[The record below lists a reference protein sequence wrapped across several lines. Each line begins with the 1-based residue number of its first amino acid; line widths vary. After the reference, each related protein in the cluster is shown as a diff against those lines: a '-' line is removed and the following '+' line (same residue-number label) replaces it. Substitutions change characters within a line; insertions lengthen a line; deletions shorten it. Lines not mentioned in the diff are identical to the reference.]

1 MGGIVNGGERHS
13 NRRGSCRS
21 VPDHGCEAGAS
32 GYCDCGAGF
41 DPVEDDHVG
50 HMPLSQKLSAEGKML
65 QTRIAFSK
73 DEVDNLVEFFELEF
87 LSMVRRD
94 DGIDNMRYLTSM
106 GGVFRKLEEAQKRL
120 KAKDPRNGN
129 TAWR

>member
-1 MGGIVNGGERHS
+1 
-13 NRRGSCRS
+13 
-21 VPDHGCEAGAS
+21 
-32 GYCDCGAGF
+32 
-41 DPVEDDHVG
+41 
-50 HMPLSQKLSAEGKML
+50 ML

-87 LSMVRRD
+87 LSRVRRD

-120 KAKDPRNGN
+120 KTKDPRNGN